1 MSRQQLRQRSL
12 VPSVRILLALMIVA
26 VWGGLSWTIFTLPI
40 HLSDLEKLVERHLD
54 DSGVTN
60 PVTAVL
66 MNFRGYDTLLEV
78 AVLVIAALAVWSLP
92 KSRLLVTHQEGRATE
107 PILMALVRLLT
118 PLMIIVGG
126 YLLWAGAHAPG
137 GAFQGGAIW
146 AATLILLLLSGFHFF
161 IQVPLWLLRLAL
173 VIGFLVFLAVSV
185 GVMMIGERFL
195 EYPQGYAKEFI
206 LLIEASVT
214 VSIAY
219 ILMSLF
225 TGRPTDQPPSQLSTQ
240 TRKNPQ

>member
-1 MSRQQLRQRSL
+1 M
-12 VPSVRILLALMIVA
+12 VVA
-26 VWGGLSWTIFTLPI
+26 VWGGLSWTIFTLPV
-40 HLSDLEKLVERHLD
+40 HLSDLEKLVERHLN

-78 AVLVIAALAVWSLP
+78 AVLVLAVLAVWSLP
-92 KSRLLVTHQEGRATE
+92 KSQRLATPQKDHTAE
-107 PILMALVRLLT
+107 PILIALVHLLT
-118 PLMIIVGG
+118 PLMVIVGG

-146 AATLILLLLSGFHFF
+146 AAALILLLLSGFHFF
-161 IQVPLWLLRLAL
+161 IQVPLWLVRLAL
-173 VIGFLVFLAVSV
+173 VIGFMVFLAVSV
-185 GVMMIGERFL
+185 GVMTIGGRLL

-225 TGRPTDQPPSQLSTQ
+225 TGRPTDQPPSQLSTP
-240 TRKNPQ
+240 TRKNSQ

>member
-1 MSRQQLRQRSL
+1 MSRQHPKPIS
-12 VPSVRILLALMIVA
+12 PSSFVRALLALLVVA
-26 VWGGLSWTIFTLPI
+26 VWGGLSWAVFTLPVRLI
-40 HLSDLEKLVERHLD
+40 DLKHLVDRRLD

-78 AVLVIAALAVWSLP
+78 AVLVLAVFAVWSLP
-92 KSRLLVTHQEGRATE
+92 RSRLLATPQKDHAAE
-107 PILMALVRLLT
+107 PILLALVRLLT

-137 GAFQGGAIW
+137 GAFQGGAMW
-146 AATLILLLLSGFHFF
+146 AAALILLLLSGFHFF
-161 IQVPLWLLRLAL
+161 VQLPPWLLRLAL
-173 VIGFLVFLAVSV
+173 AIGLVVFLAVSV
-185 GVMMIGERFL
+185 GVMTSGGRLL

-219 ILMSLF
+219 ILISLF